1 MAEFLLRDLAQK
13 QGLDIQTRSAGIYA
27 VVGAP
32 ATEETVAVLEEWGID
47 AREHR
52 SQPLSWELLDWADL
66 ILTMETWHK
75 QYILA
80 KAPELQDRVFV
91 LTEFVGED
99 GEVPDPYGTARR
111 ACREIRDLIQ
121 QLVSKVIYKLQNKS
135 EG

>member
-1 MAEFLLRDLAQK
+1 MAEFLLRDLARK
-13 QGLDIQTRSAGIYA
+13 HGLDIQTRSAGIYA

-32 ATEETVAVLEEWGID
+32 ATEETIAVLGEWGID
-47 AREHR
+47 AQEHR

-75 QYILA
+75 EHILA
-80 KAPELQDRVFV
+80 KAPELQGRVFV

-99 GEVPDPYGTARR
+99 GEVPDPYGTARH
-111 ACREIRDLIQ
+111 AYREIRNLIQ
-121 QLVSKVIYKLQNKS
+121 RLVSKVICKLQDKS